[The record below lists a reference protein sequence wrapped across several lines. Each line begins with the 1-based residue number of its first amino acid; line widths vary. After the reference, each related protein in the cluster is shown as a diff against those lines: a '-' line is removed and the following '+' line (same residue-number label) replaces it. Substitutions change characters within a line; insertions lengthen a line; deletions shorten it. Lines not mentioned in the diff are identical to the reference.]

1 MDRGCAVVVLEGQ
14 YTLQEARTAFGQ
26 SLAPFRDAP
35 ARGLVVDVS
44 ASAMLEGR
52 SSADLFHSI
61 QLIAAQREA
70 FGGRLVAV
78 ARSSL
83 AFGLVRMAGFRA
95 EDLGLE
101 AQVCRDYESAVAWVL
116 SGAPASEC
124 E

>member
-1 MDRGCAVVVLEGQ
+1 MEGTCA
-14 YTLQEARTAFGQ
+14 
-26 SLAPFRDAP
+26 
-35 ARGLVVDVS
+35 
-44 ASAMLEGR
+44 GR
-52 SSADLFHSI
+52 SPQVTLLPISSISI

-78 ARSSL
+78 VRSSL
-83 AFGLVRMAGFRA
+83 AFGLMRMAGFRA

-101 AQVCRDYESAVAWVL
+101 AQACRDYDSAVAWVL